1 MKPTLVESMLP
12 ASERVATGEIPIALT
27 FVKFAY
33 SAAQSGAPLEYVR
46 LERMLGDT
54 HFVVLGSKA
63 PHPNA
68 GKAFVDFYLDDEAMK
83 ILAQSGEFVNRKG
96 IIRRCPAPTKSNT
109 CRWKC
114 SKRNFREPEKGI
126 RQDFSALRMLPAKEN
141 HRIQCVRL
149 ALFIRI
155 LLRRALFGFGVPP
168 PGRRLL
174 LDVVFEILL
183 GRNWDDFELNA

>member
-54 HFVVLGSKA
+54 YFVVLGSKA

-114 SKRNFREPEKGI
+114 SKRKISRTTKRNSGRFFCAKDATSEREPSDSVRSLGALY
-126 RQDFSALRMLPAKEN
+126 QD
-141 HRIQCVRL
+141 L
-149 ALFIRI
+149 A
-155 LLRRALFGFGVPP
+155 
-168 PGRRLL
+168 
-174 LDVVFEILL
+174 
-183 GRNWDDFELNA
+183 